1 MIKRLA
7 SMKQSAAA
15 LAFGSILC
23 APAQAAPTFQIGM
36 ENSLGF
42 HGVANTTSSGSL
54 AVGDILYGIV
64 NLNNIYTYTNGTTW
78 NDNNTHAPYDNFTGY
93 FAAKITGVST
103 LEVPS
108 FPGLEAFAGTYAAYT
123 FGSLESGD
131 VDPNGV
137 FTAADIAAQT
147 AVKFYTDT
155 ANAFETNGSVADDI
169 SKVTDGMFW
178 ASFGFAGGG
187 YWTASEAPIG
197 SGTSGGFN
205 FVTNNTGLSW
215 APVFDNGLGCTNPS
229 GCYVDMA
236 FESSFGPTN
245 GGAWSVAISD
255 PARLHPVPL
264 PAAVW
269 LLLSGLA
276 GLAGFARRKV

>member
-7 SMKQSAAA
+7 SMKQRVA
-15 LAFGSILC
+15 LALGSLLC
-23 APAQAAPTFQIGM
+23 ATAQAAPTFEIGM

-42 HGVANTTSSGSL
+42 HGVANSTSSGPL

-64 NLNNIYTYTNGTTW
+64 NLNNIYTYANGTTW
-78 NDNNTHAPYDNFTGY
+78 NDNNTSAPYDNLTGY
-93 FAAKITGVST
+93 FSAKVTGVST
-103 LEVPS
+103 LDVPS
-108 FPGLEAFAGTYAAYT
+108 VPGFEGLGGTYAAYT
-123 FGSLESGD
+123 FGSLQPGD
-131 VDPNGV
+131 TDPNGV

-187 YWTASEAPIG
+187 YWTASAAPVG

-215 APVFDNGLGCTNPS
+215 APVFDNGSGCTSPS
-229 GCYVDMA
+229 GCMVDLA
-236 FESSFGPTN
+236 FESSFDSTG

-255 PARLHPVPL
+255 PARMHPVPL
-264 PAAVW
+264 PAAAW
-269 LLLSGLA
+269 FLLSGLA
-276 GLAGFARRKV
+276 GLLGFVRRRA